1 MIHPL
6 AYVHPDAKLG
16 ENVTVEPFA
25 YIAGKVTIG
34 DGCWIGPNAIVNDG
48 AILGKECKIFSGAVV
63 AGIPQ
68 DLKFRGEET
77 TAVIGDRTMIRE
89 CATVNRGTAAK
100 GTTIVGSDTLIM
112 AYAHV
117 GHDCVVGNHCI
128 LANNVSLA
136 GEVEMDDWAI
146 LGGHTAIH
154 QFCRIGKHAMT
165 SGGTMVGKD
174 IPPYIKVAHNPAS
187 YVGVNSIGLRRR
199 GFTSEQIK
207 AAQEGFKYYSQ
218 IPGDGTSYS
227 ELRETGMS
235 QEEAHRLAV
244 GIDELEPADGK
255 ETVSDPQKWRE
266 IADSNIS
273 EDKKLEALKRAS
285 NESQARKFQIAWD
298 YGVDLEQ
305 YVEAMERLPEFD
317 VDGNGNYNQ
326 EEVTAALNGMSD
338 EKNNGLVLPDLS
350 GGLVLPTAGE
360 YGNRDKAVL
369 WQLITN
375 AKSAKNNPFDTEIG
389 EEVLSAMEKYKEEGL
404 ILPDL
409 NGSDGGLVLP
419 KLESGLV
426 LPPLG

>member
-1 MIHPL
+1 MTGYEKTNRTRELIRDL
-6 AYVHPDAKLG
+6 DVDDEQKKVLYMDFISDSDTNQERILSLEKAGATFDDFLNIQNQYNVINATFDKAKRKSI
-16 ENVTVEPFA
+16 EFA
-25 YIAGKVTIG
+25 Y
-34 DGCWIGPNAIVNDG
+34 W
-48 AILGKECKIFSGAVV
+48 L
-63 AGIPQ
+63 
-68 DLKFRGEET
+68 
-77 TAVIGDRTMIRE
+77 
-89 CATVNRGTAAK
+89 
-100 GTTIVGSDTLIM
+100 DT
-112 AYAHV
+112 
-117 GHDCVVGNHCI
+117 
-128 LANNVSLA
+128 
-136 GEVEMDDWAI
+136 E
-146 LGGHTAIH
+146 
-154 QFCRIGKHAMT
+154 
-165 SGGTMVGKD
+165 
-174 IPPYIKVAHNPAS
+174 
-187 YVGVNSIGLRRR
+187 

-360 YGNRDKAVL
+360 YGNRDKL
-369 WQLITN
+369 CC
-375 AKSAKNNPFDTEIG
+375 
-389 EEVLSAMEKYKEEGL
+389 
-404 ILPDL
+404 
-409 NGSDGGLVLP
+409 GS
-419 KLESGLV
+419 
-426 LPPLG
+426 